1 MEFGTLSISRSFCAI
16 HKLILLID
24 LFCLR
29 QDTRPKTLPAPDDV
43 IQETDVRYWMLE
55 TQEPHDIESFLVD
68 NPNNTHLWMK
78 LAYKK
83 LSASNGF
90 VKFPI
95 PKKKFKTFYRFK

>member
-1 MEFGTLSISRSFCAI
+1 M
-16 HKLILLID
+16 
-24 LFCLR
+24 
-29 QDTRPKTLPAPDDV
+29 PAPDDV

-68 NPNNTHLWMK
+68 DPNNIHLWMK

-90 VKFPI
+90 VKFPTW
-95 PKKKFKTFYRFK
+95 KKIIKDIFTARIRRMTEGYIFSLSTLWGGGGPRSR

>member
-1 MEFGTLSISRSFCAI
+1 MQFLCR
-16 HKLILLID
+16 LILSID

-29 QDTRPKTLPAPDDV
+29 QDTRPKTLPTPDDV

-90 VKFPI
+90 VKFP
-95 PKKKFKTFYRFK
+95 KYSRHCTDLNKV